1 MGSPVLR
8 HRKAEPLKG
17 LSGYQC
23 PWNLSFKAF
32 SSSSPKIFTR
42 LLGSLLYRYE
52 ITKFKAT
59 CTSIC
64 IVNDDDLRVDFR
76 LLSQMLEKMGGVV
89 YSFLLPLNKALI
101 PLLFLLRFFY
111 LLYAQI
117 KVRALEIER
126 EKAIS
131 VNK

>member
-8 HRKAEPLKG
+8 HRKAEPLNG

-64 IVNDDDLRVDFR
+64 IVNNDDLRVDFR
-76 LLSQMLEKMGGVV
+76 LLFLTLEKIGGVV
-89 YSFLLPLNKALI
+89 YSFLLLKASI
-101 PLLFLLRFFY
+101 FLLFLLRFFY
-111 LLYAQI
+111 LLYSQI
-117 KVRALEIER
+117 KVRALERER
-126 EKAIS
+126 KNIS